1 MSFSSEVKNEMLSVV
16 NKPCCSFAQSYG
28 FLLFGRSF
36 SLKGV
41 SLMTDYENLARAY
54 EEAVR
59 SLGGKSV
66 RFSRSDAGRYTVL
79 LPPGVDCRRVLSALG
94 YDGSERRTRLNYANL
109 LRGVVDN
116 WNAANDR
123 KCNAY
128 FYAQPI
134 SSGSTEYYP
143 ILVQQH

>member
-1 MSFSSEVKNEMLSVV
+1 MGYAADTDIAVTNCYWYYFSVSSAVGAYATGSSGDYSGISSNARVS
-16 NKPCCSFAQSYG
+16 SY
-28 FLLFGRSF
+28 
-36 SLKGV
+36 
-41 SLMTDYENLARAY
+41 
-54 EEAVR
+54 
-59 SLGGKSV
+59 
-66 RFSRSDAGRYTVL
+66 
-79 LPPGVDCRRVLSALG
+79 
-94 YDGSERRTRLNYANL
+94 YDMAWLNYANL